1 MWERSASI
9 CTIRG
14 LELLG
19 QLLSAKHRYLSTRHG
34 FTYQKTLVL
43 DNEEEFCSGE
53 LSNYENVKIPVPLEL
68 ILLCFCGI
76 DIADVFVQFYAV

>member
-1 MWERSASI
+1 
-9 CTIRG
+9 
-14 LELLG
+14 
-19 QLLSAKHRYLSTRHG
+19 
-34 FTYQKTLVL
+34 LVL